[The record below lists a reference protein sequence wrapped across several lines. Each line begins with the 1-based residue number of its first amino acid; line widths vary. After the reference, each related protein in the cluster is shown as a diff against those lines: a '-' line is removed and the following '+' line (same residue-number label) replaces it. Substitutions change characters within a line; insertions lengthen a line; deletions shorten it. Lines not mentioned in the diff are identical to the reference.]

1 MFHKWSIK
9 PSKLSI
15 RAAALSKAR
24 TQKLL
29 YIVHLSFRDVKVM
42 PEKINF
48 IDVVSVYG
56 FKISDIAHDS

>member
-1 MFHKWSIK
+1 ME

-15 RAAALSKAR
+15 RTTPFSKAR

-29 YIVHLSFRDVKVM
+29 YIVRMSFRAVKVM

-48 IDVVSVYG
+48 IDMVSVYG
-56 FKISDIAHDS
+56 FEISDISHDF